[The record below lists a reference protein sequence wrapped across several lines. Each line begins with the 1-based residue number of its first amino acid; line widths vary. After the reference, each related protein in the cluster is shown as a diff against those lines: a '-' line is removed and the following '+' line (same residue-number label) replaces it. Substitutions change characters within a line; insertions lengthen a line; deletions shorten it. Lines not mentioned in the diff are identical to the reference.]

1 MIKKNNLAE
10 YENNKNLVS
19 KLLYKRLER
28 IKNKN
33 KFSIIKKLKKSKN
46 FVYGKKF
53 QNFLDFT
60 RINKYYSLKFSL
72 GSLTKEKNKYRGSKE
87 LRLLIDFFKKKNY

>member
-33 KFSIIKKLKKSKN
+33 KFSIIKN
-46 FVYGKKF
+46 
-53 QNFLDFT
+53 
-60 RINKYYSLKFSL
+60 
-72 GSLTKEKNKYRGSKE
+72 
-87 LRLLIDFFKKKNY
+87 